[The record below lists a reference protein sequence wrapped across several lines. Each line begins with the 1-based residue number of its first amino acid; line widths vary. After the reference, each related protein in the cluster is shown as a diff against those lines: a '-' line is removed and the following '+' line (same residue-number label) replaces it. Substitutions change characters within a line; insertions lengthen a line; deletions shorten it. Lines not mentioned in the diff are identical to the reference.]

1 MEPAEPGIMSREPR
15 DPNEAII
22 AGNDLK
28 RMIFES
34 GIIGLGV
41 MGAYYAGMRRYGIG
55 PGAATLAFNTL
66 TMSELAHAYSSRS
79 HYRNV
84 FGGIKLPPNKA
95 LLAAIGGMTVLQA
108 VVSLVP
114 GARRMLGTTPLGLI
128 DLVIVAAGVLGPLI
142 INEAT
147 KPSAPRKVIE
157 ELEGRSGGTSVAEKN
172 TKQEQA
178 A

>member
-1 MEPAEPGIMSREPR
+1 MSRDPR
-15 DPNEAII
+15 DPDEAII

-34 GIIGLGV
+34 GTIGLGV
-41 MGAYYAGMRRYGIG
+41 MGAYYLGMRRYGIG

-66 TMSELAHAYSSRS
+66 TMNELAHAYSSRS

-95 LLAAIGGMTVLQA
+95 LTVAIGGMAALQA
-108 VVSLVP
+108 VVSLLP
-114 GARRMLGTTPLGLI
+114 GARRLLGTTPLAMADLLI
-128 DLVIVAAGVLGPLI
+128 IGAGVLIPLI
-142 INEAT
+142 LNEAT
-147 KPSAPRKVIE
+147 KPAAPKKIIA
-157 ELEGRSGGTSVAEKN
+157 ELEGRSEGTPVVENN